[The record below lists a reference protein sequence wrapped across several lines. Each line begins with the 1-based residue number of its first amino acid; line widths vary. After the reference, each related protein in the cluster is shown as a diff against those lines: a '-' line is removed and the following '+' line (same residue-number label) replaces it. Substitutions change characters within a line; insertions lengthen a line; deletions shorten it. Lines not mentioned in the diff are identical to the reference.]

1 MDTIICDITAFDYW
15 RIPPIVQLLLAGNET
30 DPVLTKLFKEETVL
44 ATREAMASSPLCQ
57 TWLRPNP
64 ATRNIGRAAKDL
76 MPAISLLAASHRGP
90 IDISVDDRT
99 RCYTPGITRPR
110 FSANDMPFGSTTPI
124 GENLQ
129 VANLPFTLLQLAARA
144 SLTRVIM
151 LATEACGSFTIYQA
165 PQPIKDALQ
174 TCVRNRRFPVVGGW
188 EPFIDG
194 NGCLTDLW
202 TRPAPTTAQELSRM
216 TLDAA
221 PKRGCERL
229 RVAASLVKPDAA
241 SPFEARAGI
250 LLGLP
255 RQHGGEGHAGLS
267 FNKRI
272 NLSSKAKTLAHRS
285 FCLCDLYWEEGLD
298 VECQSTLVHNK
309 ANSFLSDSDRT
320 TALRN
325 MGIDVLPLTYDQLK
339 SEARFAAFS
348 ETVAN
353 IRGKRLKPKTA
364 QIRDAQPGSVG
375 FAAEGGM
382 GRATPEAWSARL
394 QRAWGRAT
402 SGTAAR
408 PWGMVAYRVW
418 DTSARRAPAGSLKQV
433 AAPDLMGIPL

>member
-1 MDTIICDITAFDYW
+1 
-15 RIPPIVQLLLAGNET
+15 
-30 DPVLTKLFKEETVL
+30 
-44 ATREAMASSPLCQ
+44 MASPQSRYQ
-57 TWLRPNP
+57 
-64 ATRNIGRAAKDL
+64 K
-76 MPAISLLAASHRGP
+76 H
-90 IDISVDDRT
+90 
-99 RCYTPGITRPR
+99 RPR
-110 FSANDMPFGSTTPI
+110 SKRPHASDIASCRQSPRPHRHLRRRSYPLLYAGHYAPALSANDMPFGSTTPI

-348 ETVAN
+348 KTVAN

-375 FAAEGGM
+375 FAAEGGH
-382 GRATPEAWSARL
+382 GSRDPGSVECATPE
-394 QRAWGRAT
+394 
-402 SGTAAR
+402 
-408 PWGMVAYRVW
+408 GMGAS
-418 DTSARRAPAGSLKQV
+418 DLGDRRAALGHGCVPCMGHECATRPRWVVEAGRCTRFNGYSTMICPVNVGQS
-433 AAPDLMGIPL
+433 